1 MSVTHTALCTVKGCP
16 APKDPD
22 WHKPWCGHGVAG
34 EHQHWPKRSQ
44 GGKRIVAFLCHDCHD
59 RIDNGDWGNSVVTT
73 MEDGKQIEI
82 YRAWDLHNETIIER
96 VINGGFSDGAE
107 AVVRTPASPPDVSA
121 ASLKEESDGEP
132 NRQEA
137 NVPPLQDAPE
147 DNDVLAGHGSRD
159 LPPVRDRARG
169 SVRPERAEG
178 EHLRDPLTHEQR
190 VAKALEIKNAEWNR
204 QWIAGDTANQW
215 RAELGEEA
223 EQYIS
228 DFGYVQESIANIM
241 RVCEAIPKNIRRA
254 ELRFSHHVV
263 MLGLN
268 REDMDM
274 WLDKCEEEQWSV
286 AEFRRQVKGTK
297 PKVKRWAL
305 EELRELVGE
314 FENDVGDEDHARDF
328 LDWLGEQG

>member
-96 VINGGFSDGAE
+96 IINGGFRDGAE

-121 ASLKEESDGEP
+121 ASLKEESDGTDIPKPQTKDAEVYGRETSQVGGAILGDRRSADAHNVSNRPLLQGVQP
-132 NRQEA
+132 NTDTRS
-137 NVPPLQDAPE
+137 LS
-147 DNDVLAGHGSRD
+147 G
-159 LPPVRDRARG
+159 
-169 SVRPERAEG
+169 
-178 EHLRDPLTHEQR
+178 LTHEQR
-190 VAKALEIKNAEWNR
+190 VAIAKAIHDTEWNR

-263 MLGLN
+263 ML
-268 REDMDM
+268 
-274 WLDKCEEEQWSV
+274 
-286 AEFRRQVKGTK
+286 
-297 PKVKRWAL
+297 
-305 EELRELVGE
+305 
-314 FENDVGDEDHARDF
+314 
-328 LDWLGEQG
+328 